1 MTHQGATMA
10 SAKDQAARLF
20 TEYTETV
27 ERIRGNKA
35 ASRESKRADLA
46 RTYLNARQRV
56 DGIFATAASEQAR
69 QRRQLEA
76 RLFGGADLA
85 GDAASMTI
93 SRRDAGDRVAR
104 ITKNDEALDL
114 LHRALSSGDEV
125 LARAVAQ
132 WAYQH
137 HAVDVANAYLE
148 ARPQHDAAFNEL
160 WAIPANDA
168 TQAGVERMRGEMSYP
183 ITRPDELADVADMHL
198 AAVAD
203 GRELAQSP

>member
-1 MTHQGATMA
+1 MS
-10 SAKDQAARLF
+10 SAKEQAQKLF
-20 TEYTETV
+20 TEYTDTV

-35 ASRESKRADLA
+35 ASREGKRADLA
-46 RTYLNARQRV
+46 RTYLNARQRME
-56 DGIFATAASEQAR
+56 DIFAAEAAQHAR

-76 RLFGGADLA
+76 RLFGSGDLV

-104 ITKNDEALDL
+104 ITKTGEALDL

-132 WAYQH
+132 WAYQNRN
-137 HAVDVANAYLE
+137 VDVANAYLE

-160 WAIPANDA
+160 WVLPS
-168 TQAGVERMRGEMSYP
+168 GERNPIEEARRHISFPIQKPGEL
-183 ITRPDELADVADMHL
+183 DDVADMHL
-198 AAVAD
+198 QSVAD
-203 GRELAQSP
+203 GRELAQTA